1 MKQAIIVRK
10 DINLKPGKLAVQS
23 AHASVTSALLCKEKK
38 RKWFKE
44 WIDSGQ
50 KKVVLGVK
58 NLTELNELHKKAV
71 SLRIPCAIIRDAGL
85 TEVPPGT
92 VTALGIGPAPEEII
106 NKITGSLP
114 LV

>member
-1 MKQAIIVRK
+1 MKQTIVIRN
-10 DINLKPGKLAVQS
+10 DLNLKAGKLSVQV

-38 RKWFKE
+38 RQWFKE
-44 WIDSGQ
+44 WIDFGQ
-50 KKVVLGVK
+50 KKVVLEVK
-58 NLTELNELHKKAV
+58 NLNELLALHKKATT
-71 SLRIPCAIIRDAGL
+71 LKIPCALIRDAGL

-106 NKITGSLP
+106 NKVTGSLP